1 MGHSHSQAI
10 TQGADKE
17 LKLYCWF
24 CFTEKN
30 YDAAIKTGWG
40 LKNIYIKSKISKFRA
55 EYFSDIKQEETPKNR
70 MKSL

>member
-30 YDAAIKTGWG
+30 YDTALKIGWT
-40 LKNIYIKSKISKFRA
+40 LKNIYKVQTQQFRA
-55 EYFSDIKQEETPKNR
+55 EYFSDIEQEETPK
-70 MKSL
+70 M